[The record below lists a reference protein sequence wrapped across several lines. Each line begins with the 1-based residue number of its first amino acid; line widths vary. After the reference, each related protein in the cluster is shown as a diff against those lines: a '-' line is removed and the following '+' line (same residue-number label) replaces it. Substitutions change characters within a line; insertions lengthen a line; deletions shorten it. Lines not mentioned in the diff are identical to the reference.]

1 MNVENPTL
9 ADLMDEAEVS
19 RLLAKYGPGRR
30 WPIHFEVSAETFS
43 EWWRKLVAKSN
54 RRGEAVLVIQRPDGQ
69 ILLHT
74 KRFYPEGIYRLPSGG
89 VHPDEPVLEGML
101 REAKEETGLD
111 VTLDRF
117 LGTIEYEFRHV
128 QQRLPFVSY
137 VFVLQVN
144 DSLPVAQDAGEQ
156 ICDFRYVSHASLR
169 QVAAQLRA
177 LPARW
182 GDWGQFRAPPHDLA
196 ADALEP

>member
-1 MNVENPTL
+1 MDIENPIL

-30 WPIHFEVSAETFS
+30 WPIKVEVSAETFS
-43 EWWRKLVAKSN
+43 EWWRKLVTKSN

-74 KRFYPEGIYRLPSGG
+74 KQFYPEAIYRLPSGG
-89 VHPDEPVLEGML
+89 IHPGEPVLEGML
-101 REAKEETGLD
+101 REAKEETSLA

-117 LGTIEYEFRHV
+117 LGTVEYQFRHE

-137 VFVLQVN
+137 VFVLQVD
-144 DSLPVAQDAGEQ
+144 DSLPVTQDAGEQ
-156 ICDFRYVSHASLR
+156 ISDFRYVSPANLR

-177 LPARW
+177 LPDRW

-196 ADALEP
+196 ADALLA